1 MDLSCGRVPTGY
13 IEFMPQPSLIP
24 VVAGQA
30 LKRGFPVYSGSIE
43 AGVLVRFGEVP
54 YRDALKRT
62 GYQRR
67 PQMTR
72 VNAFAAELT
81 KGQTDVPTSILLNVR
96 DVPLDFWVEDS
107 CGNKCLRLSD
117 EKTRLFIVDGQ
128 HRFLAFRRLVEENAD
143 KWSGYKLQFVLM
155 IGADLREEINQFY
168 VVNTTAKSVK
178 TDLALDLLKH
188 RAETDGL
195 VMQTLDQ
202 KGQRWKVEGQSIVD
216 TLYKGS
222 NIWAGIIQLANEDRA
237 GTIIPAAS
245 FVTSLKSLLSNSPFF
260 SKLSHDQ
267 KVNIIDAYWSGIR
280 LALREPFDGKSDD
293 YALQKGVGV
302 TAMHEILPTVLEI
315 LRSSGRSVFDADAY
329 KDIMQ
334 PVLNDLSGDNTS
346 GENVSGAEFWLT
358 APKGGAAGSYSS
370 SAGKRVLLAK
380 LKSLLPEMDV
390 E

>member
-1 MDLSCGRVPTGY
+1 
-13 IEFMPQPSLIP
+13 MPDFPLIP
-24 VVAGQA
+24 VVKGQP
-30 LKRGFPVYSGSIE
+30 LRRGFEVFTGSIP
-43 AGVLVRFGEVP
+43 AGVLVQVGEVP
-54 YRDALKRT
+54 YRDALKKT

-67 PQMTR
+67 PQLTR
-72 VNAFAAELT
+72 VNAFASELK
-81 KGQTDVPTSILLNVR
+81 KGQTDVPTSILLNIRSVSN
-96 DVPLDFWVEDS
+96 DFWHQDN
-107 CGNKCLRLSD
+107 CGNKFINLSGRST
-117 EKTRLFIVDGQ
+117 KLYIVDGQ
-128 HRFLAFRRLVEENAD
+128 HRFLAFKRLIEDDGEE
-143 KWSGYKLQFVLM
+143 KWANYSLQFVLM
-155 IGADLREEINQFY
+155 IGADLKEEINQFY

-202 KGQRWKVEGQSIVD
+202 KGQRWKIEGQAIVD
-216 TLYKGS
+216 TLYKDS
-222 NIWAGIIQLANEDRA
+222 PIWGGVIQLANEDRA

-260 SKLSHDQ
+260 SKLNHDQ
-267 KVNIIDAYWSGIR
+267 KVKVIDSYWSGIR
-280 LALREPFDGKSDD
+280 LALREPFDARSED

-302 TAMHEILPTVLEI
+302 TAMHEILPTVLEL
-315 LRSSGRSVFDADAY
+315 LRSSGGSVFDKDAY

-334 PVLNDLSGDNTS
+334 PVLAELSGDNTS

-380 LKSLLPEMDV
+380 LKALLPEMEV